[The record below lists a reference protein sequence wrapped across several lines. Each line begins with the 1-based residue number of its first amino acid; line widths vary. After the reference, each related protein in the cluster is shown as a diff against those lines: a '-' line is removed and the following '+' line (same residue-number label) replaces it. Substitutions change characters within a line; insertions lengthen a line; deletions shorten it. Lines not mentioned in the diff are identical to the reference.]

1 MLYTDTFFREI
12 NVLPLVLV
20 TAFALAQQPVPAGA
34 DSVYASARVRAVVA
48 AAAAR
53 NAAPPASLRSYRARV
68 ETELSFVQS
77 QSDGR
82 ETPLQLEQIASD
94 LFWRADGAVTQ
105 EIIGYRA
112 QTLGASFSGLSFFEV
127 PFLIPTLFADRL
139 DLVRTTGPVRSETGQ
154 LMRRRTLHPF
164 AAGRDA
170 VYSFSGADTVD
181 VIRLPAR
188 VISIIRVHVVPR
200 REPSRP
206 TLLFEGDIDLDA
218 DRFHIVRMQ
227 GRLIATGRGSSFL
240 SNFLQGV
247 LYVKLENAEYD
258 QEYWLPREQ
267 RFEAQAVS
275 RIGDAR
281 TTFRTISRVVELLTN
296 DATAMARAA
305 DPDSFP
311 YGRMILGPM
320 SEISRFSDW
329 ATPIGTLSET
339 SDAHDFDV
347 YAPESLRPGTQSRL
361 TFGAR
366 YVSQLIRVNPVEG
379 FYTGG
384 GLVYRLTDHATLR
397 AHAGYAWSEQDVR
410 GGVEFANKSKWW
422 ETRLRAER
430 QLAHT
435 ADFVSALQLDP
446 GVTPIIAGDQYDF
459 VDRRIASLIAQRPSN
474 LGTSA
479 RFEAGRAS
487 DRNVRRHILN
497 LNDSLSLTGRGDEG
511 AYWVGRAQLQHNA
524 SAGAQSLQPGFG
536 WLLRAEGATGDLEWR
551 RIDAGASLR
560 RVAGPFTFASRVD
573 AGILFSDAPP
583 AQTLFDFNNTAT
595 LPGYSED
602 RVFAGDRTALARGMV
617 MYSPPFL
624 RSPIHLGSL
633 YLPALAPSPALGL
646 YAGWT
651 DARAQTLPVLER
663 LGWQTTD
670 GTRASVDLRMRFF
683 GGAVS
688 AGAARPL
695 EQGGKWKFVWGWVS
709 EF

>member
-1 MLYTDTFFREI
+1 M
-12 NVLPLVLV
+12 
-20 TAFALAQQPVPAGA
+20 ALAIMPQQPARTVMA
-34 DSVYASARVRAVVA
+34 DSVYASERVRAVVTSA
-48 AAAAR
+48 AAM

-77 QSDGR
+77 QADGR

-94 LFWRADGAVTQ
+94 LYWRADGGITQ

-127 PFLIPTLFADRL
+127 PFLIPSLFADRL

-154 LMRRRTLHPF
+154 LLRRRTIHPF

-170 VYSFSGADTVD
+170 VYAFSGGDTVD
-181 VIRLPAR
+181 VIHLPKR
-188 VISIIRVHVVPR
+188 VISIVRVHVVPR

-206 TLLFEGDIDLDA
+206 TLLFEGDIDVDA
-218 DRFHIVRMQ
+218 DRFHIVRMT
-227 GRLIATGRGSSFL
+227 GRLIATGRGTSFL

-281 TTFRTISRVVELLTN
+281 TTFRTVSRVVDLVTN
-296 DATAMARAA
+296 DSTAMVLAA
-305 DPDSFP
+305 NPDSFP
-311 YGRMILGPM
+311 YGRMIMGDMGVL
-320 SEISRFSDW
+320 SRFRDW
-329 ATPIGTLSET
+329 SAPIGSLSET
-339 SDAHDFDV
+339 ADAHDFDM
-347 YAPESLRPGTQSRL
+347 YAPASLRPGTQSRL

-366 YVSQLIRVNPVEG
+366 YVSQLIRINPVEG
-379 FYTGG
+379 LYTGG
-384 GLVYRLTDHATLR
+384 GLVYRITDHAALR
-397 AHAGYAWSEQDVR
+397 AHAGYAWSEQTAR
-410 GGVEFANKSKWW
+410 GGVELANRSKNW
-422 ETRLRAER
+422 ETRIRAER

-435 ADFVSALQLDP
+435 ADFVSAFQPDP
-446 GVTPIIAGDQYDF
+446 GVTPLIVGDQYDF
-459 VDRRIASLIAQRPSN
+459 MDRRIASVIVQHPSN
-474 LGTSA
+474 LGTA
-479 RFEAGRAS
+479 LRLEAGRAS
-487 DRNVRRHILN
+487 DRNVQRHILDQ
-497 LNDSLSLTGRGDEG
+497 NDSLSLTGRGDEG
-511 AYWVGRAQLQHNA
+511 SYWIGRAQLQHNA
-524 SAGAQSLQPGFG
+524 SAGAQSLQPGAG
-536 WLLRAEGATGDLEWR
+536 WMLRYEGGAGELAWQR
-551 RIDAGASLR
+551 FDAGASLR
-560 RVAGPFTFASRVD
+560 RVAGPFTMATRVD
-573 AGILFSDAPP
+573 AGVLFSDAPP
-583 AQTLFDFNNTAT
+583 AQTLFDFTNTAT
-595 LPGYSED
+595 LPGYSGD

-633 YLPALAPSPALGL
+633 YLPALAPSPSVGL

-651 DARAQTLPVLER
+651 DARTQTLPTLQR
-663 LGWQTTD
+663 LGWETTN
-670 GTRASVDLRMRFF
+670 GVRASVDLRLRFF

-695 EQGGKWKFVWGWVS
+695 EQGGEWKFVWGWIN